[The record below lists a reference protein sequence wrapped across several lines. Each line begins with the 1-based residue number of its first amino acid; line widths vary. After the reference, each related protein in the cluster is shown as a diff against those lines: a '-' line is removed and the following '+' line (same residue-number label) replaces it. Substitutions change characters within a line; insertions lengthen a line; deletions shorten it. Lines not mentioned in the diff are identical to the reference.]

1 MLVPVIQRGL
11 PPPLHLSRPPGRSSV
26 EKQPSLQK
34 EPFFMQWSS
43 LNQHNNIIICLSEFL
58 ARWVPIKDAAQTSGG
73 SVTRLRH
80 CTGGARDGGAAA
92 GGDVRAQEY
101 IPVSPHLHHAISTR
115 ATTGRAAAPVRRHI
129 ANLHVYFLHKII

>member
-1 MLVPVIQRGL
+1 
-11 PPPLHLSRPPGRSSV
+11 
-26 EKQPSLQK
+26 
-34 EPFFMQWSS
+34 MQWSS

-73 SVTRLRH
+73 SVTSLRH
-80 CTGGARDGGAAA
+80 GTGGARDGGAAA
-92 GGDVRAQEY
+92 SGDVRAQEY

-129 ANLHVYFLHKII
+129 AIFIFIFFTKSFSLTDQ

>member
-1 MLVPVIQRGL
+1 
-11 PPPLHLSRPPGRSSV
+11 
-26 EKQPSLQK
+26 
-34 EPFFMQWSS
+34 MQWSLS
-43 LNQHNNIIICLSEFL
+43 KSTYQHHHLYDFL
-58 ARWVPIKDAAQTSGG
+58 ARWVPIKSAAQTSGG

-129 ANLHVYFLHKII
+129 AIFIFIFFTKSFSLTDQ